1 MRICSG
7 YCRAD
12 FSSRFLGLVFTNLSV
27 VPPNEHPPLVVVS
40 NRGPIAF
47 RTDESGN
54 HIPTR
59 AGGGLVACLAPALT
73 PERDALWITSAVT
86 DADRK
91 AAEVG
96 PVETDGMRVHYL
108 AIEPAQYRQYYDVIA
123 NGTLWFLHHN
133 LFDLARRPRID
144 QYWWEAW
151 HTFCDVNDAFAAL
164 VAEQAPQG
172 AIVLVH
178 DYHLGLM
185 GSTLRELR
193 PDLRTV
199 YFHHTPFTGR
209 NTIGTLP
216 QPAVRRLIEGMNG
229 FDACGFHAQA
239 WADNFALCS
248 ADAIGRVPAT
258 FISAAAPDNNEL
270 QAVAR
275 THDTEVALA
284 HLESIAAG
292 RKLIVRVD
300 RMELSK
306 NLLRG
311 FLAFDDLLR
320 RYPRWR
326 ENVTFVANL
335 YPSREGLADYLAYR
349 NEVEGLIDQ
358 INESWSTVDW
368 QPIVV
373 SVQDDFPR
381 SVAAL
386 RRYDVLLV
394 NPIRDGL
401 NLVAKEG
408 ALLNERNG
416 GIVLS
421 REAGSW
427 FELEDW
433 AIGINPYDITATSD
447 ALLHALEM
455 GDEEKEA
462 RARGLQEAANA
473 RHPSDWLND
482 QIRAVWNP

>member
-1 MRICSG
+1 MQ
-7 YCRAD
+7 
-12 FSSRFLGLVFTNLSV
+12 
-27 VPPNEHPPLVVVS
+27 PPLVVVS
-40 NRGPIAF
+40 NRGPLAF
-47 RTDESGN
+47 RHDEAGN
-54 HIPTR
+54 IVPTR
-59 AGGGLVACLAPALT
+59 AGGGLVACLAPAI
-73 PERDALWITSAVT
+73 ENRDALWITSAVS
-86 DADRK
+86 DADR
-91 AAEVG
+91 AATEAG
-96 PVETDGMRVHYL
+96 PVEMDGMRVHHL
-108 AIEPAQYRQYYDVIA
+108 AINPDRYRQYYDVIS

-144 QYWWEAW
+144 QHWWDAW
-151 HTFCDVNDAFAAL
+151 HTYCEVNEEFAAL
-164 VAEQAPQG
+164 VASDAPQG

-178 DYHLGLM
+178 DYHLALM
-185 GSTLRELR
+185 GSSLRALR
-193 PDLRTV
+193 PDLKTV

-209 NTIGTLP
+209 NTITTLP
-216 QPAVRRLIEGMNG
+216 TPALHRLIEGMNG

-258 FISAAAPDNNEL
+258 FISAAAPDVEEL
-270 QAVAR
+270 RVVAQQTETQAAY
-275 THDTEVALA
+275 EALDA
-284 HLESIAAG
+284 HAAG

-326 ENVTFVANL
+326 ENVIFAANL
-335 YPSREGLADYLAYR
+335 YPSREGLVEYLAYR

-358 INESWSTVDW
+358 INESWATPDW
-368 QPIVV
+368 QPITV

-408 ALLNERNG
+408 ALLNERAG
-416 GIVLS
+416 AIILS

-427 FELEDW
+427 FELSDW
-433 AIGINPYDITATSD
+433 AIGINPFDITATAD
-447 ALLHALEM
+447 AMLHALEM
-455 GDEEKEA
+455 SDEERQS
-462 RARGLQEAANA
+462 RAVGIREAADA
-473 RHPSDWLND
+473 RHPTDWLND
-482 QIRAVWNP
+482 QIRAVYNP

>member
-1 MRICSG
+1 
-7 YCRAD
+7 
-12 FSSRFLGLVFTNLSV
+12 
-27 VPPNEHPPLVVVS
+27 VPATDHPPLVVVS
-40 NRGPIAF
+40 NRGPLAF
-47 RTDESGN
+47 RIDEDGN
-54 HIPTR
+54 PVPTR

-73 PERDALWITSAVT
+73 PERNALWITSAVT
-86 DADRK
+86 EADRK
-91 AAEVG
+91 AADGG
-96 PVETDGMRVHYL
+96 PVEVDGIRVHHV
-108 AIEPAQYRQYYDVIA
+108 AIELEHYRQYYDVIA

-144 QYWWEAW
+144 QHWWAAW
-151 HTFCDVNDAFAAL
+151 HTFCDVNDAFSEL
-164 VAEQAPQG
+164 VASQAPEG

-216 QPAVRRLIEGMNG
+216 QTAVRRLIDGMNG
-229 FDACGFHAQA
+229 FDACGFHAQE

-248 ADAIGRVPAT
+248 ADAVGRVPAT
-258 FISAAAPDNNEL
+258 FISAAAPDVHEL
-270 QAVAR
+270 QAVAH
-275 THDTEVALA
+275 THDTQVAFE
-284 HLESIAAG
+284 HLESLAAG

-311 FLAFDDLLR
+311 FLAYDDLLQ

-335 YPSREGLADYLAYR
+335 YPSREGLIDYLAYR

-358 INESWSTVDW
+358 INERWGTPDW
-368 QPIVV
+368 MPIVV

-408 ALLNERNG
+408 AILNECDG
-416 GIVLS
+416 AVVLS

-427 FELEDW
+427 VELQEF
-433 AIGINPYDITATSD
+433 AIGINPFDITATSD

-455 GDEEKEA
+455 SNEEKQA
-462 RARGLQEAANA
+462 RARGLFMAASA

-482 QIRAVWNP
+482 QIRSVWNP

>member
-1 MRICSG
+1 MPGSG
-7 YCRAD
+7 Q
-12 FSSRFLGLVFTNLSV
+12 
-27 VPPNEHPPLVVVS
+27 PPLVVVS
-40 NRGPIAF
+40 NRGPLAF
-47 RTDESGN
+47 RHDASGN
-54 HIPTR
+54 VVPTR
-59 AGGGLVACLAPALT
+59 AGGGLVACLAPAV
-73 PERDALWITSAVT
+73 EHRDVTWITSAVT
-86 DADRK
+86 ELDRDATK
-91 AAEVG
+91 GG
-96 PVETDGMRVHYL
+96 PIDIDGMRIHHL
-108 AIEPAQYRQYYDVIA
+108 AIEPESYRQYYDVIA

-144 QYWWEAW
+144 HHWWNAW
-151 HTFCDVNDAFAAL
+151 HTYCDVNESFAAL
-164 VAEQAPQG
+164 VAQEAPKG

-178 DYHLGLM
+178 DYHLGLI
-185 GSTLRELR
+185 GSTLREIR

-209 NTIGTLP
+209 NTISTLP
-216 QPAVRRLIEGMNG
+216 MPAIQRLIEGMNG

-248 ADAIGRVPAT
+248 ADATGRVPAT
-258 FISAAAPDNNEL
+258 FISAAAPDINEL
-270 QAVAR
+270 RVVAQAPE
-275 THDTEVALA
+275 TEEALE
-284 HLESIAAG
+284 HLESVARG

-335 YPSREGLADYLAYR
+335 YPSREGLVDYLAYR

-358 INESWSTVDW
+358 INESWATPDW

-408 ALLNERNG
+408 AILNERDG
-416 GIVLS
+416 AVVLS
-421 REAGSW
+421 REAGAW
-427 FELEDW
+427 FELGDW
-433 AIGINPYDITATSD
+433 AIGINPFDIMATSD

-455 GDEEKEA
+455 SDEEKQS
-462 RARGLQEAANA
+462 RAAGIRAAA
-473 RHPSDWLND
+473 ESRHPDDWLND